1 MPWKVDAVSDIRLS
15 FVQLVAS
22 KMISI
27 AAASRQFGISRK
39 TAYKWLKRHR
49 LNPQASLED
58 RSRRPHRSPHKTS
71 VPIEYAALTVRDQ
84 QGWGPRKIR
93 AVLATHHDTLP
104 SIRTFANILRRND
117 RIVVAKREPAP
128 IQFFERSVPNELW
141 QCDFKGPLEVERRR
155 ISSFTVLDDHSR
167 FLLELKGCTDQRM
180 VTAWDLLWNAFD
192 VYGLPDA
199 ILCDN
204 AFGST
209 VPHIPSLS
217 WFESQ
222 LIRLGIRP
230 IHGRPYHPQTQ
241 GKIERLHG
249 TLERELWPKI
259 QRDTLAHFN
268 ADCRHWRLNVYNT
281 LRPHEALGDKSPVS
295 RWQPSQRR
303 RPSTLPPVEYPDH
316 ALLRKVST
324 VGEIRWK
331 KYRILLGRGL
341 IGQYV
346 RVEEHEHEIVVFYAW
361 KMVRS
366 IAKKMLVPDTML

>member
-1 MPWKVDAVSDIRLS
+1 MPWKVDAVSDVRRA
-15 FVQLVAS
+15 FVQVVAS
-22 KMISI
+22 KLLSM

-39 TAYKWLKRHR
+39 TAYKWLNRHR
-49 LNPQASLED
+49 DDPQAPLSD
-58 RSRRPHRSPHKTS
+58 RSRRPHGSPRKTS
-71 VPIEYAALTVRDQ
+71 TPIECAALSVRDQ
-84 QGWGPRKIR
+84 RGWGPRKIR
-93 AVLATHHDTLP
+93 AVLAGTHGALP
-104 SIRTFANILRRND
+104 SVRTFANILRRND
-117 RIVVAKREPAP
+117 RILAPKEPEP

-155 ISSFTVLDDHSR
+155 ITPFTVLDDHSR
-167 FLLELKGCTDQRM
+167 FLLELKACTDQRM
-180 VTAWDLLWNAFD
+180 ATAWDVLWNVFD

-249 TLERELWPKI
+249 SLERELWPKI
-259 QRDTLAHFN
+259 QRDTIAHFN
-268 ADCRHWRLNVYNT
+268 ADCSHWRMHVYNT
-281 LRPHEALGDKSPVS
+281 LRPHEALGDKPPVS

-303 RPSTLPPVEYPDH
+303 RPSKLPAVEYPDH
-316 ALLRKVST
+316 ATVRKVST

-331 KYRILLGRGL
+331 TYRILLGRGL

-346 RVEEHEHEIVVFYAW
+346 RVEEREHEIAVFYAW
-361 KMVRS
+361 KLVRAV
-366 IAKKMLVPDTML
+366 AKKLLLPDTML